1 MDKRYL
7 KNVGKYVLSAVLSI
21 LIIAYIIY
29 HLVNSFS
36 QEVETMAAN
45 IVTVSETCSA
55 DAYIFRD
62 EKLLLCKNAGSV
74 NFMYDDGTMVRR
86 GSAVAN
92 IYAGENTDEINAR
105 VADLERQISILEN
118 SSIAKD
124 VTISDS
130 GVIDTQIDS
139 LYYTM
144 ESKLNSGD
152 VDYVFRRKDELLTL
166 LNKRQLL
173 LKSVD
178 GFNTRLSELK
188 SEKSSLTTSLG
199 GVSETVYTEESG
211 YLYSDIDGYE
221 NSFTLDAGNNFT
233 LKDFRALTDAE
244 PEAVQNNVIGKV
256 ATDYTWYI
264 ACELPSV
271 QQQNYK
277 VGNTYTVKFPY
288 NADAQIPM
296 KLHRIVTSED
306 EDSIVL
312 VLSTGNV
319 PDDFNFL
326 RKQSVEIV
334 QQSYT
339 GYRVPVSSVRMVDDK
354 QGVFVKKGN
363 IAVFKQ
369 ITPLVE
375 IDGYFIVAQ
384 QDKVNDENYASKLG
398 MYDLIIVRGKNL
410 YENKIIQ

>member
-62 EKLLLCKNAGSV
+62 EKLLLCKNGGSV
-74 NFMYDDGTMVRR
+74 NFMFDDGTMVRCD
-86 GSAVAN
+86 SAVAN

-118 SSIAKD
+118 SGIAKD

-130 GVIDTQIDS
+130 GSIDAQIDS
-139 LYYTM
+139 LYYTI
-144 ESKLNSGD
+144 ESKLNSGNI
-152 VDYVFRRKDELLTL
+152 DYILRRKDELLTL

-173 LKSVD
+173 LKSV
-178 GFNTRLSELK
+178 GSFNTRLSELK
-188 SEKSSLTTSLG
+188 SEKASLTTSLG
-199 GVSETVYTEESG
+199 GVSETVYTEDSG

-221 NSFTLDAGNNFT
+221 NIFTLDTGDNFT
-233 LKDFRALTDAE
+233 LKDFRKLTDTE
-244 PEAVQNNVIGKV
+244 PEAVQKNAIGKV

-271 QQQNYK
+271 QQQYYK
-277 VGNTYTVKFPY
+277 VGNKYTVKFPY

-296 KLHRIVTSED
+296 QLHRIVTSED

-312 VLSTGNV
+312 VFSTGTV

-326 RKQSVEIV
+326 RKQSVEII

-339 GYRVPVSSVRMVDDK
+339 GYRVPVSSVRIVDGK

-363 IAVFKQ
+363 IAAFKQ

-384 QDKVNDENYASKLG
+384 QDKVNDEDYASKLG